1 MKATIAIAIAAL
13 LALVCTCT
21 SADAKLVD
29 GKNSASKA
37 LFFATVS
44 SQLWKSRVAAAGCP
58 ANCKKDA
65 ACKGNYCCT
74 SDKEKPCEDS
84 GWFQR
89 NECELGDGEA
99 ANVGCGSCVGK
110 HACKDMINRN
120 IGGNSCQGRDS
131 CYKADK
137 TDIGNDSCHNTNG
150 SCLDNNEFVCG
161 SCSGAY
167 ESVIY
172 SNSCHGYEAC
182 YGITNVVVNSNACHG

>member
-13 LALVCTCT
+13 LALVCT
-21 SADAKLVD
+21 SADAKLFLVD
-29 GKNSASKA
+29 GENSASKA

-89 NECELGDGEA
+89 NECELDDGEA
-99 ANVGCGSCVGK
+99 ANVGCGSCVGTR
-110 HACKDMINRN
+110 ACKAMTNRN
-120 IGGNSCQGRDS
+120 IGGNSCQGDES
-131 CYKADK
+131 CYDADDSTIGHRSCHGYASCK
-137 TDIGNDSCHNTNG
+137 YADNTDIGNDSCQNNQ
-150 SCLDNNEFVCG
+150 SC
-161 SCSGAY
+161 AY
-167 ESVIY
+167 ADYSTIH
-172 SNSCHGYEAC
+172 SNSCHGISAC
-182 YGITNVVVNSNACHG
+182 